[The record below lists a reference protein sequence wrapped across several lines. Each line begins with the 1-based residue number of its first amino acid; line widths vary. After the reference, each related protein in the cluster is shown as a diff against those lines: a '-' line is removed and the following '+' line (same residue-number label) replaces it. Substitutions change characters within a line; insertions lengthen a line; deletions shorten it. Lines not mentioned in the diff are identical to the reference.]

1 MIVVVVN
8 RVVVLISYNFI
19 LREIL
24 KVEFGFVLYLFW
36 VCFVLVFGLF
46 RVKFG
51 FFSRFKVDRE
61 WI

>member
-24 KVEFGFVLYLFW
+24 KVEFGFVLYSFW

-51 FFSRFKVDRE
+51 FF
-61 WI
+61 